1 MHGISVI
8 HFLCH
13 YIHAVHQHIVIN
25 EIIQRTCLISTQSVG
40 TYFVLKK
47 YKIREKGVNCKRAF
61 LSTHTCVLTHLIN
74 VLQNLHTAFVYVAI
88 CFEPTRKK
96 YLSNV
101 GISGLS

>member
-25 EIIQRTCLISTQSVG
+25 EIIQRTCLICTQSVG

-74 VLQNLHTAFVYVAI
+74 VLQNLQPLFMLRYVLSLLVRSISVMWAY
-88 CFEPTRKK
+88 PA
-96 YLSNV
+96 YLN
-101 GISGLS
+101 

>member
-8 HFLCH
+8 HLLCH

-61 LSTHTCVLTHLIN
+61 LSTHMCFNTPNKCSTES
-74 VLQNLHTAFVYVAI
+74 TAFVYVAI